1 MLFKISSSALQGIDA
16 YLVDVEVDIGLG
28 LPNFVTV
35 GLPDTAVRESK
46 ERVRASL
53 KNCGY
58 ELPARKVT
66 INLAPAD
73 RRKEGSSFDLPIAL
87 GLLASLEV
95 IPAESLNNRLF
106 LGELA
111 LDGRLK
117 PVRGALSSAL
127 LAGRAGFDC
136 LVLPKANEREALLVR
151 DLDIFGLE
159 TLADVVRLLRG
170 EDSPAPARTSPAD
183 LPEADL
189 PEVDFKDVCGQHHV
203 KRAIEVA
210 AAGGHNILMI
220 GPPGAGKTML
230 AKRIP
235 TILPEMSFE
244 EIVEVTQVYSAAGL
258 APEKGAVSRRPF
270 RAPHHTVTEA
280 GLVGGGLLPRPGEI
294 SLAHRGVLF
303 LDELPEFRRS
313 VLEDLRQPLEE
324 GRVTVCRLFNS
335 TTFPSG
341 FMLVAAMNPCREAR
355 RLVALAEE
363 DCSDSERARYYGR
376 ISKPLLD
383 RIDILAEVPA
393 VPFRDIISKTEGE
406 PSASI
411 RARVEA
417 ARRRQLERFRAE
429 AGRRCIYTN
438 SQMGPRQV
446 KKYCPV
452 GAESLRLL
460 EMAVNKLKLSAR
472 AFDRILKVARTVA
485 DLAGEEAVRSVHV
498 SEAVQYRVS
507 DRFY

>member
-1 MLFKISSSALQGIDA
+1 MLFKIASAALQGIEA

-28 LPNFVTV
+28 LPNFITV

-53 KNCGY
+53 KNSGY

-87 GLLASLEV
+87 GLLAYLEV
-95 IPAESLNNRLF
+95 IPAERLKDHLF
-106 LGELA
+106 LGELT
-111 LDGRLK
+111 LEGRLK

-127 LAGRAGFDC
+127 LAGRSGFQGI
-136 LVLPKANEREALLVR
+136 VLPKANEREALLVR

-159 TLADVVRLLRG
+159 TLAEVVRLLRG
-170 EDSPAPARTSPAD
+170 EETVDPSRIPMAD
-183 LPEADL
+183 LLETNI
-189 PEVDFKDVCGQHHV
+189 PEVDFKDVCGQHHG

-235 TILPEMSFE
+235 TILPEMTFE
-244 EIVEVTQVYSAAGL
+244 EIVEVTQVYSVAGL
-258 APEKGAVSRRPF
+258 APEQGAVGRRPF

-280 GLVGGGLLPRPGEI
+280 GLIGGGLLPRPGEI

-324 GRVTVCRLFNS
+324 GRVTICRVYNS
-335 TTFPSG
+335 TTFPCG
-341 FMLVAAMNPCREAR
+341 FMLVAAMNPCEEAKHG
-355 RLVALAEE
+355 LALGGQ
-363 DCSDSERARYYGR
+363 DCSDSERGRYYGR
-376 ISKPLLD
+376 ISRPLLD
-383 RIDILAEVPA
+383 RIDILVEVPA
-393 VPFRDIISKTEGE
+393 LAFRDIISKTEGE
-406 PSASI
+406 GSASI
-411 RARVEA
+411 RERVAA
-417 ARRRQLERFRAE
+417 ARHRQLDRFRAE
-429 AGRRCIYTN
+429 GGRRRIYTN

-446 KKYCPV
+446 KKYCAV
-452 GAESLRLL
+452 EADSLKLL
-460 EMAVNKLKLSAR
+460 EMAVTKLGLSAR

-485 DLAGEEAVRSVHV
+485 DLAGEPDIRPVHV
-498 SEAVQYRVS
+498 SEAIQYRMM
-507 DRFY
+507 D

>member
-1 MLFKISSSALQGIDA
+1 MLFKIASAALQGIEA
-16 YLVDVEVDIGLG
+16 YLVDVEVDVGLG

-53 KNCGY
+53 KNSGY

-87 GLLASLEV
+87 GLLAYLEV
-95 IPAESLNNRLF
+95 IPAGRLKDHLF
-106 LGELA
+106 LGELT
-111 LDGRLK
+111 LEGRLK

-127 LAGRAGFDC
+127 LAGRSGFQGV
-136 LVLPKANEREALLVR
+136 VLPKANEREALLVR

-159 TLADVVRLLRG
+159 TLAEVVRLLRG
-170 EDSPAPARTSPAD
+170 EETVDPSRIPMAD
-183 LPEADL
+183 LLETNI

-235 TILPEMSFE
+235 TILPEMTFE
-244 EIVEVTQVYSAAGL
+244 EIVEVTQVYSTAGL
-258 APEKGAVSRRPF
+258 APEQGAVGRRPF

-280 GLVGGGLLPRPGEI
+280 GLIGGGLLPRPGEI

-324 GRVTVCRLFNS
+324 GRVTICRVYNS
-335 TTFPSG
+335 TTFPCG
-341 FMLVAAMNPCREAR
+341 FMLVAAMNPCQEVIRGLAAAR
-355 RLVALAEE
+355 GDE
-363 DCSDSERARYYGR
+363 DCSDSERARYYSR
-376 ISKPLLD
+376 ISGPLLD
-383 RIDILAEVPA
+383 RIDILVEVPA
-393 VPFRDIISKTEGE
+393 VTFRDIVSRTEGE
-406 PSASI
+406 PSAAI
-411 RARVEA
+411 RARVEPA
-417 ARRRQLERFRAE
+417 AASTP
-429 AGRRCIYTN
+429 I
-438 SQMGPRQV
+438 PR
-446 KKYCPV
+446 
-452 GAESLRLL
+452 
-460 EMAVNKLKLSAR
+460 
-472 AFDRILKVARTVA
+472 
-485 DLAGEEAVRSVHV
+485 
-498 SEAVQYRVS
+498 
-507 DRFY
+507 